1 MGARLRIERGSAG
14 DRCANCG
21 WWAGRDSAVSVALCE
36 QHDVKTLDLS
46 KCSDH
51 RAHAGVVEGDIITGD
66 A

>member
-1 MGARLRIERGSAG
+1 MSARLRLERASDG

-21 WWAGRDSAVSVALCE
+21 WWAGRDTGASIALCE

-51 RAHAGVVEGDIITGD
+51 RAHQGVVEGDIIGGK